1 MTQLDLDK
9 KELIS
14 HVLENVRLVA
24 GLDSAMQSS
33 LPRRLGKSWQV
44 FQIPSSTQPNYS
56 YYVFGSQRSGWT
68 CSCVGHQAHGHC
80 KHADTVAAMWKVV
93 AQEKASRRRKGRRR

>member
-9 KELIS
+9 KELIG
-14 HVLENVRLVA
+14 HALDNVRLVV
-24 GLDSAMQSS
+24 GLEQALPAN

-56 YYVFGSQRSGWT
+56 YYVFGSQRSGWK

-80 KHADTVAAMWKVV
+80 KHADAVAGMWRVV
-93 AQEKASRRRKGRRR
+93 AGERRAKRRGKK